1 MARKDQ
7 LEQPAD
13 EARAVLAERRVF
25 LDSADIIAN
34 FAADMS
40 EFLRTSDITES
51 KAFMC
56 SFVKEITVRPRQAVM
71 SYTISASDDS
81 PIGHVDAA
89 GVALKEQARST
100 AHGGRKWWTHA
111 ESNRLSVSRSKVY
124 PIHT

>member
-7 LEQPAD
+7 LEQAAD

-51 KAFMC
+51 KAFMR
-56 SFVKEITVRPRQAVM
+56 SFVGVDELPSFISDNSTGHIRHHVM
-71 SYTISASDDS
+71 QYRLRLLYLAGPYLPEVFQTKF
-81 PIGHVDAA
+81 IG
-89 GVALKEQARST
+89 
-100 AHGGRKWWTHA
+100 
-111 ESNRLSVSRSKVY
+111 
-124 PIHT
+124 